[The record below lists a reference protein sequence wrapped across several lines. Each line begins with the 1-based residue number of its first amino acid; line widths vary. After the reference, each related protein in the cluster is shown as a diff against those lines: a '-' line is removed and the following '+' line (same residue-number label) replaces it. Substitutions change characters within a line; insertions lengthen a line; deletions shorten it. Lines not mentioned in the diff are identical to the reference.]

1 MHRFKPAKY
10 ISSGRMRLQAQ
21 RHSQSAALPCPCCPS
36 PQAAPVKLSAIDP
49 AFVDKARTVGPRQ
62 TLLVTNYR
70 LEGDSKPS
78 TLELKR
84 KQVFHKDAKVVVQ
97 RSGGAVT
104 KPAPDSR
111 MFTGRLVGSPG
122 SIAVLHVRSN
132 GGVSGIV
139 LRGNGSWALG
149 RHGGAG
155 ANLEAPLGSRKSRP
169 EDRTSLPP
177 FTDAHTAQTPTTGGI
192 AAQASPAAA
201 GATVAA
207 ATAQPAQLLQ
217 VGGACAC
224 AVTRPATA
232 SCRCSCCRACMPS
245 THLPACTL
253 PTSAAD
259 RV

>member
-1 MHRFKPAKY
+1 M
-10 ISSGRMRLQAQ
+10 
-21 RHSQSAALPCPCCPS
+21 
-36 PQAAPVKLSAIDP
+36 
-49 AFVDKARTVGPRQ
+49 DKARTVGPRQ

-78 TLELKR
+78 TLELRR
-84 KQVFHKDAKVVVQ
+84 KSVFHKNAKVVVQ
-97 RSGGAVT
+97 RPGGTVT
-104 KPAPDSR
+104 KAAPDSR

-122 SIAVLHVRSN
+122 SVAVLHVRSN
-132 GGVSGIV
+132 GGVSGIA

-149 RHGGAG
+149 RLGGAG

-169 EDRTSLPP
+169 EDRASLPP

-207 ATAQPAQLLQ
+207 STAQPALLQ
-217 VGGACAC
+217 VGGEWPCATLC
-224 AVTRPATA
+224 SAATRPATA